1 MITAIVAKVEA
12 ETANEGVAAAQK
24 ELVLKA
30 GKVELVGFRR
40 EVVAK
45 LSLKAD
51 KTELE
56 ALARRSVVDQLSKEL
71 SENVAGDF
79 GRSAAI
85 EEIKAALGSKA
96 DTKRVRQLER
106 RVNRRLKLLEATVWA
121 TREGLKV
128 GATSSPPPSPP
139 APAAPPAA
147 ASPTPTKQ

>member
-1 MITAIVAKVEA
+1 
-12 ETANEGVAAAQK
+12 
-24 ELVLKA
+24 
-30 GKVELVGFRR
+30 
-40 EVVAK
+40 VAK